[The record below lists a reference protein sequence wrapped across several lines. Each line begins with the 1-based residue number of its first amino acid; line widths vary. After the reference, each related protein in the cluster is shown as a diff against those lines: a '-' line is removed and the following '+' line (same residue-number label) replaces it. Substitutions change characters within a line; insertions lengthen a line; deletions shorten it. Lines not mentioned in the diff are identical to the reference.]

1 MAEFRLGDIIWR
13 IEVAMAVYKAPKERL
28 HRDFFY
34 LNDEVAINSLS
45 ALESGKVD
53 EIVSRTTTA
62 REGGFSGEVKI
73 PVADIGLGG
82 SRKASS
88 EIEEEMVRTRTR
100 FSVFDA
106 WYRLMHEKKAVG
118 TFDGWGE
125 DALVGVEPGDTVEFR
140 AQLSQGPLQTVLRL
154 FLWFAD
160 QAARDGNMFSQKG
173 DERKTTILSAKNVR
187 QLLGDSESDDEV
199 PLLAT
204 PSGDTGPAVLLTV
217 SRKWLIGRL
226 GQLGGSFGIVG
237 QVVQIVDAGDEYP
250 VIRLTKDVAP
260 TPLEIDTLKSAV
272 EPFVEPA
279 KGLGV
284 DVEASET
291 VVKGP
296 VLVIKP
302 IAIYC

>member
-1 MAEFRLGDIIWR
+1 MGI
-13 IEVAMAVYKAPKERL
+13 YKAPKERL

-34 LNDEVAINSLS
+34 LDDEVAINSLS

-62 REGGFSGEVKI
+62 REGGLSGGVKI

-82 SRKASS
+82 SKKTSS

-100 FSVFDA
+100 FSIFDA
-106 WYRLMHEKKAVG
+106 WYRLMQEKRAFG
-118 TFDGWGE
+118 AFEGWGE
-125 DALVGVEPGDTVEFR
+125 GALDGVEPGDTIEFR

-160 QAARDGNMFSQKG
+160 QAERDGNLFSQKG
-173 DERKTTILSAKNVR
+173 EARKATIASAKNVR
-187 QLLGDSESDDEV
+187 QLLGDADDEDEV

-204 PSGDTGPAVLLTV
+204 PFGDPGPAILLTV

-237 QVVQIVDAGDEYP
+237 QVVQVVDAGDEYP

-284 DVEASET
+284 DVEASES
-291 VVKGP
+291 VIEGP

-302 IAIYC
+302 VAIYR

>member
-1 MAEFRLGDIIWR
+1 MAI
-13 IEVAMAVYKAPKERL
+13 YKSPKERL

-62 REGGFSGEVKI
+62 REGGFSGELKI
-73 PVADIGLGG
+73 PVVDAGVGG
-82 SRKASS
+82 GKKSSS

-100 FSVFDA
+100 FSIFDA
-106 WYRLMHEKKAVG
+106 WYRLMHEKKAIG

-125 DALVGVEPGDTVEFR
+125 GALEGVEPGDTVEFR
-140 AQLSQGPLQTVLRL
+140 SELSLGPLQTVLRL

-160 QAARDGNMFSQKG
+160 QASRDGNLFSQKG
-173 DERKTTILSAKNVR
+173 EERKTTVASAKNIR
-187 QLLGDSESDDEV
+187 QMLGDASDDEDEV

-204 PSGDTGPAVLLTV
+204 PVGEAGPSVLLSV
-217 SRKWLIGRL
+217 SRKWLIGRM
-226 GQLGGSFGIVG
+226 GQLGGKFGIVG
-237 QVVQIVDAGDEYP
+237 QVVQIVAAEDEYP
-250 VIRLTKDVAP
+250 VIRLTKDVSP
-260 TPLEIDTLKSAV
+260 TPLEIDTLKDAV
-272 EPFVEPA
+272 RHFVEPA

-284 DVEASET
+284 DVEASES
-291 VVKGP
+291 VVQGP

-302 IAIYC
+302 IAIYR

>member
-1 MAEFRLGDIIWR
+1 MNAYRR
-13 IEVAMAVYKAPKERL
+13 PTERL

-73 PVADIGLGG
+73 PIAEIGVGG
-82 SRKASS
+82 SRKSSS

-100 FSVFDA
+100 FSIFDA
-106 WYRLMHEKKAVG
+106 WYQLLCEKKAIG
-118 TFDGWGE
+118 TFKGWGE
-125 DALVGVEPGDTVEFR
+125 RALEDVEPGDLIEFR

-160 QAARDGNMFSQKG
+160 QAAKDGNLFSQKG
-173 DERKTTILSAKNVR
+173 EQRKTTIAASRNIR
-187 QLLGDSESDDEV
+187 QILGDSSEEDDEIPLQAMPEGDAGPV
-199 PLLAT
+199 VLLA
-204 PSGDTGPAVLLTV
+204 V

-226 GQLGGSFGIVG
+226 GQLGGKFGIVG
-237 QVVQIVDAGDEYP
+237 QVVQMIDSGDEYP
-250 VIRLTKDVAP
+250 VLRLTKDVSP
-260 TPLEIDTLKSAV
+260 TPLEINTLKESV
-272 EPFVEPA
+272 RHFVEPA
-279 KGLGV
+279 KALGV
-284 DVEASET
+284 EVQEEES
-291 VVKGP
+291 VLRGP

-302 IAIYC
+302 IAIYR

>member
-1 MAEFRLGDIIWR
+1 MTI
-13 IEVAMAVYKAPKERL
+13 YKAPKVRL

-45 ALESGKVD
+45 ALESGKID

-73 PVADIGLGG
+73 PVADVGIGG
-82 SRKASS
+82 SKKASS
-88 EIEEEMVRTRTR
+88 GIEEEMVRTRTR
-100 FSVFDA
+100 FSIFEA
-106 WYRLMHEKKAVG
+106 WYRLMNEKKAIG
-118 TFDGWGE
+118 TFEGWGE
-125 DALVGVEPGDTVEFR
+125 DALEDVEPGDTIEFR

-160 QAARDGNMFSQKG
+160 QAAKDGNAFSQKG
-173 DERKTTILSAKNVR
+173 EERKNTIASAKNVR
-187 QLLGDSESDDEV
+187 QLLGESGEDDEI

-204 PSGDTGPAVLLTV
+204 PIGDDGPSVLLAVT
-217 SRKWLIGRL
+217 RKWLIGRI
-226 GQLGGSFGIVG
+226 GQLGGRFGVVG

-260 TPLEIDTLKSAV
+260 TPLEINTLKGAV

-279 KGLGV
+279 EGLGV
-284 DVEASET
+284 HVEASES

-302 IAIYC
+302 IAIYR

>member
-1 MAEFRLGDIIWR
+1 MSAYR
-13 IEVAMAVYKAPKERL
+13 KPSKRL

-73 PVADIGLGG
+73 PIADVGIGG
-82 SRKASS
+82 SKKSSS

-106 WYRLMHEKKAVG
+106 WYQLLHDKKAVG
-118 TFDGWGE
+118 SFDGWGE
-125 DALVGVEPGDTVEFR
+125 QALDGVEPGDTIEFR

-160 QAARDGNMFSQKG
+160 QATKDGNFFSQKS
-173 DERKTTILSAKNVR
+173 DQRKSTVTASRSIKEI
-187 QLLGDSESDDEV
+187 LGDTSDEDDEI
-199 PLLAT
+199 PLLAV
-204 PSGDTGPAVLLTV
+204 PDGEAGPVVLLAV
-217 SRKWLIGRL
+217 SQKWLIGRL
-226 GQLGGSFGIVG
+226 GQLGGKFGIVG
-237 QVVQIVDAGDEYP
+237 QVVQIIETGDEYP
-250 VIRLTKDVAP
+250 VLRLTKDVSP
-260 TPLEIDTLKSAV
+260 TPLEISTLKEAV
-272 EPFVEPA
+272 VHFVEPA
-279 KGLGV
+279 KALGV
-284 DVEASET
+284 DVEAEES
-291 VVKGP
+291 VVSGP

-302 IAIYC
+302 IAIYR

>member
-1 MAEFRLGDIIWR
+1 
-13 IEVAMAVYKAPKERL
+13 VATYRKPGKRL

-73 PVADIGLGG
+73 PIADVGIGG
-82 SRKASS
+82 SKKSSS

-106 WYRLMHEKKAVG
+106 WYQLLHDKKAVG
-118 TFDGWGE
+118 SFDGWGE
-125 DALVGVEPGDTVEFR
+125 EALDGVEPGDTIEFR

-160 QAARDGNMFSQKG
+160 QATKDGNMFSQKS
-173 DERKTTILSAKNVR
+173 DQRKSTLAASRNIR
-187 QLLGDSESDDEV
+187 QLLGGGADEDDEIPLQAV
-199 PLLAT
+199 PD
-204 PSGDTGPAVLLTV
+204 GDAGPVVLLSV
-217 SRKWLIGRL
+217 SQKWLIGRL
-226 GQLGGSFGIVG
+226 GQLGGKFGIVG
-237 QVVQIVDAGDEYP
+237 QVVQITEAGDEYP
-250 VIRLTKDVAP
+250 VLRLTKDVSP
-260 TPLEIDTLKSAV
+260 TPLEISTLKEAV
-272 EPFVEPA
+272 VHFVEPA
-279 KGLGV
+279 KALGV
-284 DVEASET
+284 DVEAEES
-291 VVKGP
+291 VVRGP

-302 IAIYC
+302 IAIYR

>member
-1 MAEFRLGDIIWR
+1 MNPRR
-13 IEVAMAVYKAPKERL
+13 KYKPKGTVLAAYKKPSKRL

-73 PVADIGLGG
+73 PLADVGISGG
-82 SRKASS
+82 KKASS

-106 WYRLMHEKKAVG
+106 WYQLLHDKKAVG
-118 TFDGWGE
+118 SFDGWGE
-125 DALVGVEPGDTVEFR
+125 EALDGVEPGDTIEFR

-160 QAARDGNMFSQKG
+160 QAAKDGNLFSQKS
-173 DERKTTILSAKNVR
+173 DQRKSTVAASRNIR
-187 QLLGDSESDDEV
+187 QILGDTSEENEEI
-199 PLLAT
+199 PLLAV
-204 PSGDTGPAVLLTV
+204 PDGLAGPTVLLSV
-217 SRKWLIGRL
+217 SRKWLIGRM
-226 GQLGGSFGIVG
+226 GQLGGKFGIVG
-237 QVVQIVDAGDEYP
+237 QVVQIIDAGDEYP
-250 VIRLTKDVAP
+250 VLRLTKDVSP
-260 TPLEIDTLKSAV
+260 TPLEINTLKDAV
-272 EPFVEPA
+272 AHFVEPA
-279 KGLGV
+279 EALGV
-284 DVEASET
+284 IVEAEES
-291 VVKGP
+291 VVRGP

-302 IAIYC
+302 IAIYR

>member
-1 MAEFRLGDIIWR
+1 MAI
-13 IEVAMAVYKAPKERL
+13 YQSPKNRL

-73 PVADIGLGG
+73 PVVDLGVG
-82 SRKASS
+82 ASKKASS

-100 FSVFDA
+100 FSIFDA
-106 WYRLMHEKKAVG
+106 WYQLLHEKKAVG
-118 TFDGWGE
+118 AFDGWGE
-125 DALVGVEPGDTVEFR
+125 GALEGVEPGDTIEFR
-140 AQLSQGPLQTVLRL
+140 AELSQGPLQTVLRL

-160 QAARDGNMFSQKG
+160 QATRDGNLFSQKG
-173 DERKTTILSAKNVR
+173 EERKTTANSSKSIR
-187 QLLGDSESDDEV
+187 QLLGDASDDDDEV

-204 PSGDTGPAVLLTV
+204 PVGQPGPSVLLSV
-217 SRKWLIGRL
+217 SKKWLIGRM
-226 GQLGGSFGIVG
+226 GQLGGTFGIVG
-237 QVVQIVDAGDEYP
+237 QVVQIVEAGEEYP
-250 VIRLTKDVAP
+250 VLRLTKDVSP
-260 TPLEIDTLKSAV
+260 TPLEIDTLKDAV
-272 EPFVEPA
+272 QHFVEPA

-284 DVEASET
+284 EVEASES
-291 VVKGP
+291 VVQGP

-302 IAIYC
+302 IAIYR

>member
-1 MAEFRLGDIIWR
+1 MAI
-13 IEVAMAVYKAPKERL
+13 YQSPKNRL

-73 PVADIGLGG
+73 PVVDLGVG
-82 SRKASS
+82 ASKKASS

-100 FSVFDA
+100 FSIFDA
-106 WYRLMHEKKAVG
+106 WYQLLHEKKAVG
-118 TFDGWGE
+118 AFDGWGE
-125 DALVGVEPGDTVEFR
+125 GALEGVEPGDTIEFR
-140 AQLSQGPLQTVLRL
+140 AELSQGPLQTVLRL

-160 QAARDGNMFSQKG
+160 QATRDGNLFSQKG
-173 DERKTTILSAKNVR
+173 EELKTTANSSKSIR
-187 QLLGDSESDDEV
+187 QLLGDASDDDDEV

-204 PSGDTGPAVLLTV
+204 PVGQPGPSVLLSV
-217 SRKWLIGRL
+217 SKKWLIGRM
-226 GQLGGSFGIVG
+226 GQLGGTFGIVG
-237 QVVQIVDAGDEYP
+237 QVVQIVEAGEEYP
-250 VIRLTKDVAP
+250 VLRLTKDVSP
-260 TPLEIDTLKSAV
+260 TPLEIDTLKDAV
-272 EPFVEPA
+272 QHFVEPA

-284 DVEASET
+284 EVEASES
-291 VVKGP
+291 VVQGP

-302 IAIYC
+302 IAIYR

>member
-1 MAEFRLGDIIWR
+1 MAT
-13 IEVAMAVYKAPKERL
+13 YKAPKERL

-73 PVADIGLGG
+73 PVADIGVGG

-100 FSVFDA
+100 FSIFDA
-106 WYRLMHEKKAVG
+106 WYRLMHDKKAVG
-118 TFDGWGE
+118 TFDGWGA
-125 DALVGVEPGDTVEFR
+125 DALEGVEPGDTIEFR

-160 QAARDGNMFSQKG
+160 QAAKDGSMFSQKG
-173 DERKTTILSAKNVR
+173 EERKTTISSAKNVR
-187 QLLGDSESDDEV
+187 QLLGDSDDDDDEV

-204 PSGDTGPAVLLTV
+204 PAGEEGPPVFLTV
-217 SRKWLIGRL
+217 SRKWLIGRM

-260 TPLEIDTLKSAV
+260 TPLEIDTLKAAV

-284 DVEASET
+284 DVEASES

-302 IAIYC
+302 IAIYR